1 MRIGKIGLTLAI
13 GIGLWMPVSAGN
25 DFCGVRNQSFL
36 PGEVITYQVFYN
48 VIGLYV
54 SAGTASFTTS
64 LERLNSKPV
73 YHIIGTGNSNSNYDW
88 IFKVRDRYE
97 TWVDTATLQPYKFV
111 RHVEEGS
118 YRKHQVATFDQSA
131 NTVSTEKGNFK
142 LPNCVQDVVS
152 SIYYARN
159 IDFSKYKAGDKIPF
173 NMFLDDDSYNIYI
186 RYLGKET
193 VKTKYGKFRAIKFA
207 PLLVKGTMFKGGED
221 MRVWVT
227 DDANHI
233 PVRIESP
240 ISVGSVK
247 VDMMSYKN
255 IRHPFSSLAS
265 WR

>member
-1 MRIGKIGLTLAI
+1 MNVAKRLLLIILAAF
-13 GIGLWMPVSAGN
+13 GWMPLSAGN
-25 DFCGVRNQSFL
+25 DFCGVRNQAFL
-36 PGEVITYQVFYN
+36 PGEVISYQVFYN

-54 SAGTASFTTS
+54 SAGTATFTTS
-64 LERLNSKPV
+64 LERYNNKPV
-73 YHIIGTGNSNSNYDW
+73 YHFIGTGNSNSNYDW

-97 TWVDTATLQPYKFV
+97 TWVDTATLQPYKFI

-118 YRKHQVATFDQSA
+118 YRKHQVAVFDQL
-131 NTVSTEKGNFK
+131 NNVVNTEKGNFK

-159 IDFSKYKAGDKIPF
+159 IDFSKYKVGDKIPF
-173 NMFLDDDSYNIYI
+173 NMFLDDDVYNIYI
-186 RYLGKET
+186 RYLGRET
-193 VKTKYGKFRAIKFA
+193 IKTKYGKFRAIKFA
-207 PLLVKGTMFKGGED
+207 PLLVQGTMFKGGED

-227 DDANHI
+227 DDANKI

-255 IRHPFSSLAS
+255 LRHPFTALAS